1 MEEEHDSCK
10 NPTRLT
16 GVHAGSTLLSP
27 PYSPFRQRLQLLSLD
42 ELDEDEHSGTSS
54 HPETALESPD
64 TIEGNEWR
72 DGADELERMNL
83 HPDGIVDVNQV
94 EKEDWDE
101 PLFLNNPA
109 PSNIDDSEGLDLTL
123 FESSPSFVNE
133 SSLSFSG
140 SPSSPSMRSSSLPE
154 LEDLPE
160 DKSSNALLNP
170 SDFDVFNNGW
180 DAVVS
185 DLTQNTS
192 PSKQHIG
199 EEGSEFDLDFS
210 FREANRNPTPVSPS
224 RRNVINL
231 PGADDYVVE
240 DDEPGQNL
248 PPRPSSP
255 VNLPDAAS
263 CNTFSSSPWCRT
275 FDVPVET
282 FQSPLNLPLL
292 LSPPS
297 VAYQSLLFA
306 PPGPE
311 YIPLPESPE
320 NERHLLGLPHS
331 DFDADGDDGI
341 TDVPLHLL
349 EETRLRVLQ
358 HESLLAEQQARMKE
372 ALLTDYIKQLNEL
385 QPPREFVAS
394 PVDSMELLD
403 GRGMP
408 MIPAQSA
415 GPGPATL
422 QFLNARRKDVQ
433 HMISLRAIERRKRK
447 RAKERSR
454 ELEALLQLKSAQLRA
469 DALRNRSRSRLVSH
483 THSRAGSDDDEAVV
497 LTASGADLR
506 QAHAHDVLMTGPGN
520 QNELGAGKGRQEEIS
535 QLVAKM
541 IFRRRDSPRPLTG
554 KVLLPSRPYRR
565 SRLSL
570 GEEDIENGT
579 LEDAN

>member
-1 MEEEHDSCK
+1 MEEHDSCK

-16 GVHAGSTLLSP
+16 GVHAGSALLSP

-42 ELDEDEHSGTSS
+42 ELDEDEYSGSS
-54 HPETALESPD
+54 SQPETALESPE
-64 TIEGNEWR
+64 TLEGIEWR
-72 DGADELERMNL
+72 DGVGELERMNL
-83 HPDGIVDVNQV
+83 HLDGDVNQV
-94 EKEDWDE
+94 GEEDWDE
-101 PLFLNNPA
+101 PLFLNNSS

-123 FESSPSFVNE
+123 FESSPFVDE

-140 SPSSPSMRSSSLPE
+140 SPSSPSIRSSSLPE

-160 DKSSNALLNP
+160 DRTSNALLNP

-185 DLTQNTS
+185 DSTQNAS

-199 EEGSEFDLDFS
+199 EEGLEFDPDFS
-210 FREANRNPTPVSPS
+210 FRDAHRNPSPVSPS

-231 PGADDYVVE
+231 PGADDYIVE
-240 DDEPGQNL
+240 DDEPGHNL

-263 CNTFSSSPWCRT
+263 CNAFSSSPWYRT

-311 YIPLPESPE
+311 YIPLPESPA

-331 DFDADGDDGI
+331 DADADGDDGI

-385 QPPREFVAS
+385 QPPREYVAS
-394 PVDSMELLD
+394 PFDSMEILD
-403 GRGMP
+403 GKGIS
-408 MIPAQSA
+408 MIPAQRA

-469 DALRNRSRSRLVSH
+469 DALRSRSRSRLISH

-506 QAHAHDVLMTGPGN
+506 QAHVHDLVMTGPGN